1 MTEHDDAY
9 LSECC
14 EGFPINGELDL
25 TPDGP
30 VGVCQVCREAAPF
43 VCLQCEEDEDGLP
56 ELR

>member
-43 VCLQCEEDEDGLP
+43 VCLQCEEDEVGLP
-56 ELR
+56 